1 MGPEG
6 RRLIRR
12 EVVLK
17 MGDQLAEKL
26 QSAYNLVMT
35 TAAAI
40 WQCMRERK
48 EKWEEVIQHEGEPA
62 RRLKEAFDRLFE
74 DIDYHFDVIRS
85 NVWWA
90 GRWDLNI
97 LSKYPKLRR
106 KALLKLSEAAN
117 EMEELKKK
125 IIFLFDFH
133 PLRDLETERD
143 TAISNLTHAESIIS
157 EAYSAI
163 ENLEK
168 SKTQSN
174 PIKEAIEAIRAL
186 RGK

>member
-1 MGPEG
+1 ME
-6 RRLIRR
+6 
-12 EVVLK
+12 
-17 MGDQLAEKL
+17 DQLAEKL
-26 QSAYNLVMT
+26 KSAYNLVMT

-40 WQCMRERK
+40 WQCIRERK
-48 EKWEEVIQHEGEPA
+48 GEWDEVIQQGGEPA
-62 RRLKEAFDRLFE
+62 RRMKEVFDRLFE
-74 DIDYHFDVIRS
+74 GIDYHFDVIRS

-106 KALLKLSEAAN
+106 KALLKLDEALSE
-117 EMEELKKK
+117 MGELKEK
-125 IIFLFDFH
+125 IIFLFDFP
-133 PLRDLETERD
+133 PLRDLGIKRD
-143 TAISNLTHAESIIS
+143 TATSNLTHAESIIS

-163 ENLEK
+163 KNLEE

-174 PIKEAIEAIRAL
+174 PVKEAIEAIRAL